1 MINHSTSI
9 PCPVC
14 KTSIPHEEKAL
25 LNGTKFACPQCFAM
39 IGLEQDSVEI
49 TRDVIEKFDKLKSEF
64 KSKQ

>member
-14 KTSIPHEEKAL
+14 KTSIPLEVKAL

-39 IGLEQDSVEI
+39 IGIEQDSVEI
-49 TRDVIEKFDKLKSEF
+49 ARVAIEKFDELKSEF